1 VVSIE
6 LLNRRYQLNTDFSW
20 SLAIPVDFGSAT
32 HEPGQPRHFG
42 AGAATSR
49 PMEANGF
56 IGDTERGGSCNVN
69 ELTINPH
76 CNGTHTETIAH
87 ICDFGAELSVKIDTI
102 SPPPLMPC
110 VVISVTPE
118 VVSDSHADHYAPA
131 FCEGDQIISRAALEK
146 ALSAFDDEQLQCVVV
161 RTLPNDKSK
170 WSRVYDGDH
179 QPAFFSHDATLHL
192 NERGVDHLVLDIPS
206 LDRLHDDGLLSC
218 HHIFW
223 QVVEGSH
230 QASPNSLLH
239 KTITEL
245 AYIETGIDDG
255 FYFINLQIPAFVND
269 AAPSR
274 PVLYAAQL
282 MVR

>member
-1 VVSIE
+1 VISIQ
-6 LLNRRYQLNTDFSW
+6 LLKSRYQINTDFSW
-20 SLAIPVDFGSAT
+20 SLAIPVDFGAAGN
-32 HEPGQPRHFG
+32 EPKQPNHFG
-42 AGAATSR
+42 AAAAARR
-49 PMEANGF
+49 PMQANGF
-56 IGDTERGGSCNVN
+56 IGDTEQGGSCNVN

-87 ICDFGAELSVKIDTI
+87 ICDFGAELSVKIDVI

-118 VVSDSHADHYAPA
+118 VMSDSHADDYTPA
-131 FCEGDQIISRAALEK
+131 FCRGDQIISRAALDK

-179 QPAFFSHDATLHL
+179 QPPFFSRDATLYL
-192 NERGVDHLVLDIPS
+192 NERGVEHLILDIPS

-218 HHIFW
+218 HHLFW
-223 QVVEGSH
+223 QVIEGSH

-239 KTITEL
+239 KTITEM
-245 AYIETGIDDG
+245 AYVANEIDDG
-255 FYFINLQIPAFVND
+255 FYFINLQIPAFIND

-274 PVLYAAQL
+274 PVLYAAQAL
-282 MVR
+282 S